1 MENVFLYL
9 FRIWLLLTEQ
19 RDKSSKNE
27 MSYRMRSIARMPRS
41 ELPRKSKCI
50 GYLIVLSGLNVLPP
64 PPSVSSLSGD
74 ERRRLEARIAQLE
87 EELEEEHLNVELVN
101 DRMKKA
107 TLQVEY

>member
-1 MENVFLYL
+1 
-9 FRIWLLLTEQ
+9 
-19 RDKSSKNE
+19 
-27 MSYRMRSIARMPRS
+27 MRSIARMPRS
-41 ELPRKSKCI
+41 ELPRKSVCI
-50 GYLIVLSGLNVLPP
+50 GYLIVLSGLNVCFLSV
-64 PPSVSSLSGD
+64 SVSSLSSD